1 MARKIKPYKLTG
13 NPALDMVGA
22 CINHA
27 ERHYRTVKLIELS
40 HKYWKIFVEGVK
52 QYDES
57 YDLSNN
63 EVNFDEVTIRKGNMF
78 QVKPLR
84 YELIENAPTLEETQK
99 N

>member
-1 MARKIKPYKLTG
+1 M
-13 NPALDMVGA
+13 DMVGA

-40 HKYWKIFVEGVK
+40 HKYWNIFIEEVK
-52 QYDES
+52 RQDES

-63 EVNFDEVTIRKGNMF
+63 TVNFDEVEVRKGNMF
-78 QVKPLR
+78 QAQPLR
-84 YELIENAPTLEETQK
+84 YELIENAPAMEGAQK